1 MKILQLTHKMP
12 FPLNDGGS
20 LAIHFYIEGFL
31 NAGISLSV
39 LAMNTTRHYVNEEQV
54 PELYKNLDFFK
65 AVKVDTDIKMIDA
78 FKNLFRKSSYNID
91 RFISEDYEREL
102 IQLLKNEKFDIIQL
116 ESLFVTPYIETI
128 RKYSSAKIVIR
139 QHNVEFKI
147 WERLAASEKKYV
159 KKKYLSFL
167 AKRLK
172 AHELKYLNQY
182 DLLLPISQTDAEILK
197 GLGLKKPV
205 LVHPFGIE
213 TTKLEKKEINDLK
226 DLKLY
231 HIGAMDWLPNIESVN
246 FFLEKVMPKIHAL
259 YPEIK
264 FFLAGRKMPPF
275 YFENKWPGVEVVGEV
290 ANAHEFEEDK
300 HILMVPLLSGGG
312 VRIKIFQAMAKG
324 KVVITTNV
332 GVEGIEVENRKHVF
346 IANNPDEFVE
356 ALDYLLKNPDLI
368 LKIGDAARNLIKEKY
383 DQVKL
388 IDELINRYKLLISTT
403 Y

>member
-213 TTKLEKKEINDLK
+213 TTKLEKKEINDL
-226 DLKLY
+226 
-231 HIGAMDWLPNIESVN
+231 
-246 FFLEKVMPKIHAL
+246 
-259 YPEIK
+259 
-264 FFLAGRKMPPF
+264 
-275 YFENKWPGVEVVGEV
+275 
-290 ANAHEFEEDK
+290 
-300 HILMVPLLSGGG
+300 
-312 VRIKIFQAMAKG
+312 
-324 KVVITTNV
+324 
-332 GVEGIEVENRKHVF
+332 
-346 IANNPDEFVE
+346 
-356 ALDYLLKNPDLI
+356 
-368 LKIGDAARNLIKEKY
+368 
-383 DQVKL
+383 
-388 IDELINRYKLLISTT
+388 
-403 Y
+403 